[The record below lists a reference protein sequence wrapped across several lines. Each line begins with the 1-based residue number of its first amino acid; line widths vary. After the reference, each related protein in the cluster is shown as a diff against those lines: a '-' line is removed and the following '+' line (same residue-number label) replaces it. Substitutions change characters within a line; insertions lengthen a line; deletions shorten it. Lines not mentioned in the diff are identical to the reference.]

1 MFIKL
6 ARYGPVS
13 PEWAH
18 LLSHVTYSRIGVL
31 RVFSMPAVPI
41 VIVLLAAL
49 VAAITDVWKFKVY
62 NALTVPLLVSGLLY
76 HGFRAEL
83 TDSLVGILFGFAS
96 LIILYLVG
104 GMGAGDVKLMAGIGA
119 WLGMPLTF
127 YVFIASS
134 LAAGIYSLLLVV
146 LTGKVGETVV
156 NLHIIWLRLSS
167 IGRYLAA
174 DDRVEK
180 EVLRTRRR
188 IIPFAA
194 MVAIGIVATLL
205 WFHKDVLR

>member
-1 MFIKL
+1 
-6 ARYGPVS
+6 
-13 PEWAH
+13 
-18 LLSHVTYSRIGVL
+18 
-31 RVFSMPAVPI
+31 
-41 VIVLLAAL
+41 
-49 VAAITDVWKFKVY
+49 
-62 NALTVPLLVSGLLY
+62 
-76 HGFRAEL
+76 
-83 TDSLVGILFGFAS
+83 
-96 LIILYLVG
+96 
-104 GMGAGDVKLMAGIGA
+104 
-119 WLGMPLTF
+119 MPLTF

-156 NLHIIWLRLSS
+156 NLHIVWLRLSS

-180 EVLRTRRR
+180 EVLRSDRRRR

-205 WFHKDVLR
+205 WFRKDVLR

>member
-1 MFIKL
+1 
-6 ARYGPVS
+6 
-13 PEWAH
+13 
-18 LLSHVTYSRIGVL
+18 
-31 RVFSMPAVPI
+31 VFSMPAVPI
-41 VIVLLAAL
+41 MIVLLAAF
-49 VAAITDVWKFKVY
+49 VAAVTDIWKFKVY

-76 HGFRAEL
+76 HGFQGDL
-83 TDSLVGILFGFAS
+83 THSLVGILFGFAA
-96 LIILYLVG
+96 LITLYLVG
-104 GMGAGDVKLMAGIGA
+104 GMGAGDVKLMAAVGA
-119 WLGMPLTF
+119 WLGWPLTF

-156 NLHIIWLRLSS
+156 NLHIVWLRLSS

-180 EVLRTRRR
+180 EVLRSDRRRR

-205 WFHKDVLR
+205 WFRKDVLH

>member
-1 MFIKL
+1 
-6 ARYGPVS
+6 
-13 PEWAH
+13 
-18 LLSHVTYSRIGVL
+18 
-31 RVFSMPAVPI
+31 
-41 VIVLLAAL
+41 
-49 VAAITDVWKFKVY
+49 
-62 NALTVPLLVSGLLY
+62 
-76 HGFRAEL
+76 
-83 TDSLVGILFGFAS
+83 
-96 LIILYLVG
+96 
-104 GMGAGDVKLMAGIGA
+104 
-119 WLGMPLTF
+119 MPLTF

-174 DDRVEK
+174 DDRVET
-180 EVLRTRRR
+180 EVLRTDRRRR

-205 WFHKDVLR
+205 WFHKDVLH

>member
-1 MFIKL
+1 MSP
-6 ARYGPVS
+6 YG
-13 PEWAH
+13 AH
-18 LLSHVTYSRIGVL
+18 LLLHVTYSRIGVL

-41 VIVLLAAL
+41 IIVLCAAL
-49 VAAITDVWKFKVY
+49 VAAVTDVWKFKVY

-174 DDRVEK
+174 DDRVET
-180 EVLRTRRR
+180 EVLRTDRRRR

-205 WFHKDVLR
+205 WFHKDVLH